1 MSSNA
6 RRPIDPDWSAG
17 PLVGARGEFG
27 VIASLR
33 ESLGEVTTPGL
44 LLEVGDD
51 AAILRPPADHDL
63 IWTCDIQVEG
73 RHFRR
78 DWMTPEET
86 GTRAAEVSISD
97 VAAMG
102 GAPLAVLVSLG
113 LPADFHLGAL
123 EAIYRGMK
131 AALEPHGARIVG
143 GNITGAQ
150 EFSVD
155 LSVLGCVPRGKALR
169 RGSAQVG
176 DQVYATGQPGRAAAA
191 LALFA
196 DDEIPGLAPEHR
208 QTILGA
214 YRHPRAQIEA
224 GRYLRENEC
233 ASAVIDQSDGLP
245 GDLLHIAEES
255 GVGIELLAES
265 LPISPDLAALGGL
278 KGVDPLRWIV
288 GPSDDYGLLFTAPR
302 EAADR
307 VLCLE
312 QLAAG
317 PSVHPI
323 GRVVTGPPRVLLRDA
338 HGHVLELSD
347 GWDHLS

>member
-1 MSSNA
+1 MVDPVWSS
-6 RRPIDPDWSAG
+6 G

-27 VIASLR
+27 VIANLR
-33 ESLGEVTTPGL
+33 ESLGDAPTPGL

-51 AAILRPPADHDL
+51 AAILRPPAECDL
-63 IWTCDIQVEG
+63 LWTCDIQVEG

-78 DWMTPEET
+78 DWISPEEL
-86 GTRAAEVSISD
+86 GARAAEVSISD

-102 GAPLAVLVSLG
+102 GMPLAVLVSLG

-123 EAIYRGMK
+123 EAIYRGMQV
-131 AALEPHGARIVG
+131 ALEPYGARIVG
-143 GNITGAQ
+143 GNITGSQ

-155 LSVLGCVPRGKALR
+155 LSVLGRVERGTALR

-191 LALFA
+191 LVLLA
-196 DDEIPGLAPEHR
+196 DDEVPGLDPDHR
-208 QTILGA
+208 ESILGA
-214 YRHPRAQIEA
+214 YRRPRAQIEA

-265 LPISPDLAALGGL
+265 LPVSSDLAALGEL
-278 KGVDPLRWIV
+278 KGVDPWRWIV
-288 GPSDDYGLLFTAPR
+288 GPTDHYGLLFTAPR

-307 VLCLE
+307 VLSLE
-312 QLAAG
+312 RLSAG
-317 PSVHPI
+317 PPVHPI
-323 GRVVTGPPRVLLRDA
+323 GRVIAGPPRVLLRDA
-338 HGHVLELSD
+338 RGHTLELSG